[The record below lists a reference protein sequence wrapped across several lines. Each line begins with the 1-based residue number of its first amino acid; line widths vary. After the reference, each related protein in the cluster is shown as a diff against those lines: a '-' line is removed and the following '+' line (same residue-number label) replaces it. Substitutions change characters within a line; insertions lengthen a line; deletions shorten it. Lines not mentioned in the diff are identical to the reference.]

1 MQNFILISFFSVIKP
16 DGAGDIIMKDQSE
29 CAIDNS
35 QCTSFAFCHE
45 PNLSLQDL
53 VMTLLNNEEKLLT
66 LCVVKA
72 DKMNANHWIYYDDE
86 RK

>member
-1 MQNFILISFFSVIKP
+1 MKITILLETSFIFFPVIKP
-16 DGAGDIIMKDQSE
+16 DGAGDIIMKHQSE

-53 VMTLLNNEEKLLT
+53 VMTLLNNEEKLLMGN
-66 LCVVKA
+66 L
-72 DKMNANHWIYYDDE
+72 
-86 RK
+86 